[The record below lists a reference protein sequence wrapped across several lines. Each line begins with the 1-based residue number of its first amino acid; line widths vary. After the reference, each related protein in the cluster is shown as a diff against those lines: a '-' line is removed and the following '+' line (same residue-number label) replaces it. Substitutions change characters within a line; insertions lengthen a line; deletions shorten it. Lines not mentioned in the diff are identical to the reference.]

1 MNKLNEITKNFKK
14 VPIGRLSIG
23 KLKPMFN
30 IFLLFFLLTQLL
42 TSLQCGGKPEEID
55 NVGFGVPS
63 GLRSEPGAGQV
74 TLIWDPVENAIYYN
88 VYRDDSI
95 IADPNKTFYTD
106 MNLQGSVEY
115 IYQVSAVDAN
125 GKEGDKSDA
134 ITVTLQFLDYSK
146 FQCPESNFEAPTGK
160 PLLEYIKN
168 FTLSS
173 DMQNILNIGNPVV
186 ITTYPINE
194 AEVPSLPHVDFLFS
208 EEMKDSTLMAS
219 GFAVTLY
226 RNDMEESGILTKGS
240 VSRITADKNIYRLS
254 FSNSESL
261 QHGDRVRIELDSSIT
276 DKEPSP
282 NSIRTFLPYEFYIN
296 VDSEAITNDQTALD
310 TSSIEFSGSDNA
322 SNVTQPFFLPTLGED
337 RSSLCWQTDRPDIFQ
352 IDNETGR
359 VEVIRPLDSGASP
372 KLRAEIKKG
381 SETSLFKTLSVT
393 TPMLSVSGSP
403 DSKSLK
409 CSLGTPQTIT
419 DAVTD
424 LIVIPKPNSVT
435 VDNTGQFDINCNT
448 RFASNGDT
456 SLEHHIIDHLNK
468 LFSEDMGFNIP
479 TTSDNTRSNLIKI
492 DFLEK
497 GEADTYIDSIDL
509 IPAHTEDD
517 KDNILRKEEAY
528 KLEITKD
535 GILITAAHKR
545 GFINAYHTLV
555 QLFPT
560 GLQKR
565 INRKKINTFPLPLVS
580 IQDRPRL
587 VYRGHRG
594 NLTIQEFFTDE
605 AERTR
610 SIRET
615 KKFIF
620 GFARYKINV
629 MKGAVVPFALS
640 LSLLR
645 SPRMWLHYSSHGK
658 TVIAEIKHIRELIAY
673 ARDRNVELV
682 PIVPFVHKTSIVI
695 FDPDISIMDG
705 EANKYS
711 RDGSL
716 YSPSQETFAMFKRR
730 MASVSRVY
738 GSRYIHIRGDEYYK
752 PVRRY
757 FRPSE
762 GDDAS
767 ATNALASY
775 TDIMND
781 YNGGMYVDDT
791 RLQTLI
797 QGGFTGNEGKN
808 SRYGNPKKVIWEAER
823 FKSLEGIS
831 GKPAVERDVYIHLS
845 NQLVRAVKER
855 GRTPIAWDDF
865 FLDVSDIPLPES
877 SKPAN
882 YTRFSPLVEHDP
894 ATIVHWWR
902 HYAGRKHDDGVPPKT
917 NIYSGDT
924 IVFEYQEK
932 EINQLGHKY
941 IFNNEYSTYFNTTYI
956 SNRNW
961 DSYEVKQ
968 HHRRC
973 ENTKLTRTT
982 YLPGININNSY
993 SSYSFDVVDSDGNP
1007 TLLWGFSSAQ
1017 WTGVKGEPDNFD
1029 QLEYLTFPRIF
1040 GIAEV
1045 GWSDRP
1051 SDYPSDWSV
1060 YSKTKPY
1067 EPWED
1072 LKRRTQAQKPVLVNY
1087 DIQHFKPDF
1096 HGFIY
1101 ETKAEQTAFMA
1112 SLDCSIVK

>member
-14 VPIGRLSIG
+14 RPIGRLSIG

-74 TLIWDPVENAIYYN
+74 TLTWDPVENAIYYN
-88 VYRDDSI
+88 VYRNDSI

-106 MNLQGSVEY
+106 MNLESGVEY

-134 ITVTLQFLDYSK
+134 ITVTLQFSDPLDLDYSE
-146 FQCPESNFEAPTGK
+146 FSCPESNFEAPAGK
-160 PLLEYIKN
+160 PLLEYVKG

-173 DMQNILNIGNPVV
+173 DMEDILSIGNPVV

-194 AEVPSLPHVDFLFS
+194 AEVPFLLYVDFLFS
-208 EEMKDSTLMAS
+208 EEMEASTLTTS
-219 GFAVTLY
+219 NFTVTLY
-226 RNDMEESGILTKGS
+226 RNDTKQSGILAKDS
-240 VSRITADKNIYRLS
+240 VSSIDTSKNIYRLS
-254 FSNSESL
+254 FSNSGNL
-261 QHGDRVRIELDSSIT
+261 QHGDRVRIELESGIT
-276 DKEPSP
+276 DKESSP
-282 NSIRTFLPYEFYIN
+282 KSIRTFLPYEFYIN
-296 VDSEAITNDQTALD
+296 IDSEAIKNDQIALD
-310 TSSIEFSGSDNA
+310 TSSIDFSSFDTVK
-322 SNVTQPFFLPTLGED
+322 NVTQSFFLPTLGKD
-337 RSSLCWQTDRPDIFQ
+337 RSSLCWQTNRSDIFQ
-352 IDNETGR
+352 IDNETGK
-359 VEVIRPLDSGASP
+359 VEVIRPLNSDVDSW
-372 KLRAEIKKG
+372 LRAEVKKG
-381 SETSLFKTLSVT
+381 SGTPLFKALKVT
-393 TPMLSVSGSP
+393 TPMLPRNGSP
-403 DSKSLK
+403 DANSLK
-409 CSLGTPQTIT
+409 CSLNTPQSIT
-419 DAVTD
+419 DAMTD
-424 LIVIPKPNSVT
+424 PIVIPKPNSLQVS
-435 VDNTGQFDINCNT
+435 TGQFDITCNT
-448 RFASNGDT
+448 RFASNDDT
-456 SLEHHIIDHLNK
+456 PLEHHIIGHLNK
-468 LFSEDMGFNIP
+468 LFSEDMGFTIP
-479 TTSDNTRSNLIKI
+479 VISNNTQNNLIKI
-492 DFLEK
+492 NFLE
-497 GEADTYIDSIDL
+497 ENETDAYIDNID
-509 IPAHTEDD
+509 IAPDHTEDD

-528 KLEITKD
+528 KLEITRD
-535 GILITAAHKR
+535 GVLITAAHKR
-545 GFINAYHTLV
+545 GFINAYHSLV

-560 GLQKR
+560 ELQKR
-565 INRKKINTFPLPLVS
+565 IDRNEINTFPLPLVS

-594 NLTIQEFFTDE
+594 NLTIQEFFAND
-605 AERTR
+605 AERAR
-610 SIRET
+610 SIRAT

-620 GFARYKINV
+620 GFARYKMNV
-629 MKGAVVPFALS
+629 MKGNVVPSALS

-645 SPRMWLHYSSHGK
+645 SPRMWLHYNSHGK
-658 TVIAEIKHIRELIAY
+658 TVIAEIKHIREVVEY

-682 PIVPFVHKTSIVI
+682 PIVPFVHKTPIVI

-705 EANKYS
+705 EANRYS

-738 GSRYIHIRGDEYYK
+738 GSRYIHLRGDEYNK

-757 FRPSE
+757 LRPSTGE
-762 GDDAS
+762 EAS
-767 ATNALASY
+767 ATNALDSY

-781 YNGGMYVDDT
+781 YDGGMYVDDA
-791 RLQTLI
+791 RLLTLI
-797 QGGFTGNEGKN
+797 QGGFSWSEGMN

-823 FKSLEGIS
+823 FKSLKSIS
-831 GKPAVERDVYIHLS
+831 GKPDVERDVYVHLS
-845 NQLVRAVKER
+845 NQVVRAVKER

-865 FLDVSDIPLPES
+865 FLDVSDKPLPWTGKPS
-877 SKPAN
+877 S
-882 YTRFSPLVEHDP
+882 YTRFSPLVQHDP

-902 HYAGRKHDDGVPPKT
+902 EWKYLSHIQSLGR
-917 NIYSGDT
+917 
-924 IVFEYQEK
+924 
-932 EINQLGHKY
+932 KY
-941 IFNNEYSTYFNTTYI
+941 IFNREFATYFNTTYI
-956 SNRNW
+956 NNR
-961 DSYEVKQ
+961 DSDRDEVKQ

-1007 TLLWGFSSAQ
+1007 TLLWGVSSAQ

-1060 YSKTKPY
+1060 YSKAKPY

-1072 LKRRTQAQKPVLVNY
+1072 LKRRAQAQKRVLLNY
-1087 DIQHFKPDF
+1087 DIKHFKPDY
-1096 HGFIY
+1096 HGFLY
-1101 ETKAEQTAFMA
+1101 NEGTLNN
-1112 SLDCSIVK
+1112 LDCSMVK